1 MKIKRIDEMLA
12 IYDENF
18 PDRSEMYPR
27 LEVILA
33 QALLV
38 VIYSEFEKR
47 FKNIVVKRF
56 SLARDRSLEKL
67 YTEFQEGINQGV
79 KT

>member
-1 MKIKRIDEMLA
+1 MLLSGDFVRRRASFFVRKSEGQEMEIKRIDEMLA

-18 PDRSEMYPR
+18 PDRSEIDPR

-38 VIYSEFEKR
+38 VIYSEF
-47 FKNIVVKRF
+47 
-56 SLARDRSLEKL
+56 
-67 YTEFQEGINQGV
+67 
-79 KT
+79 